1 MKKTKAEESKELED
15 QVAAFLKKG
24 GKIKQVDTRESKLKD
39 MLISNRFFAKTNY
52 FVFRQD
58 KKKGP

>member
-24 GKIKQVDTRESKLKD
+24 GKIKQVDTRESKLKRTWKH
-39 MLISNRFFAKTNY
+39 LAKTHYDIAESN
-52 FVFRQD
+52 
-58 KKKGP
+58 KKSSP

>member
-39 MLISNRFFAKTNY
+39 MLISNRFFAKTHYNM
-52 FVFRQD
+52 FESN
-58 KKKGP
+58 KKSSS